1 MQFDIIT
8 NGYCLL
14 FIIIFVKTK
23 QRDFLNNECSLNY
36 KSMLIFKK
44 RINSNQWYDIIL
56 IEWSV
61 ILFVLLPSISSSEL
75 MQGTMT
81 GKLFFF
87 MCMLLIGYLF
97 ISLKFIFRLPPSV
110 SFNHVDG
117 LLFTWV
123 TYIFINGWYHHI
135 PVTNRLLEFRGLI
148 LLYILLRQIKPS
160 KYSIVLMAMILGGT
174 IQAIYGNL
182 QLWGYMTSYHA
193 LFKMTGSFFNPGP
206 FAGYLATIFP
216 VIVGGILFKKKYLPF
231 LGETGNQSIMWFGA
245 ACVLLALAASDSRAA
260 YLSVLASCVL
270 LLIKRYSL
278 DQWFKKYTLIKRSI
292 LLISIVFLVGI
303 CFIGIIKIKANS
315 SNGRLLI
322 WQVAS
327 GIVADHPLIG
337 VGYDRFKAYYMDKQ
351 ADYFEKDPDSPQIMV
366 AGDTVYCFNEFLQHT
381 IENGIIGLILVVCAL
396 IYLFSLSNRFYEE
409 NLWIAKAGIVSIVV
423 FAMFSYPTQILPI
436 KICLILYIAYI
447 ATMAAKKK
455 TISLQRKNCI
465 KVAFG
470 ALIVSIVFADTK
482 VLPSYYTAWKSWS
495 VGDRL
500 AKMKDYTSS
509 IEEDRKAWPFLKHN
523 GDFLTHYGKIL
534 AWTGKHKEAV
544 NVLNRAI
551 SYSPN
556 TITYTSIGNVYESLG
571 KIDEAEQAYL
581 KAWYM
586 NPSRF
591 YPKYLLAK
599 LYDKNGQIEKAIAI
613 AEELLKK
620 EVKVEST
627 AVEEIQTEMK
637 RILNRNRQPGVICP

>member
-1 MQFDIIT
+1 
-8 NGYCLL
+8 
-14 FIIIFVKTK
+14 
-23 QRDFLNNECSLNY
+23 
-36 KSMLIFKK
+36 MLMLKK
-44 RINSNQWYDIIL
+44 RVNSNQWYDAIL
-56 IEWSV
+56 IEWAV
-61 ILFVLLPSISSSEL
+61 ILFALLPSISLSEL
-75 MQGTMT
+75 MQGTMS

-87 MCMLLIGYLF
+87 MYMLLIGCLF
-97 ISLKFIFRLPPSV
+97 ISLKCIFHLPSSV
-110 SFNHVDG
+110 SFSHVDKI
-117 LLFTWV
+117 LFIWV
-123 TYIFINGWYHHI
+123 VYIFINGWYHHI
-135 PVTNRLLEFRGLI
+135 PITNRLLEFGGLI
-148 LLYILLRQIKPS
+148 LLYVLLRQIKSS
-160 KYSIVLMAMILGGT
+160 KYGILLMAMIVGGT

-182 QLWGYMTSYHA
+182 QLWGYMPSYHA

-206 FAGYLATIFP
+206 FAGYLAAIFP
-216 VIVGGILFKKKYLPF
+216 AIVGGILFKKKYLSF
-231 LGETGNQSIMWFGA
+231 LGETYNQVIMWSGA
-245 ACVLLALAASDSRAA
+245 ACVLLALVASDSRAA

-278 DQWFKKYTLIKRSI
+278 DQWFKKHTLTKRSI
-292 LLISIVFLVGI
+292 LLTSIVLLVSI
-303 CFIGIIKIKANS
+303 CFIGIIKVKANS

-351 ADYFEKDPDSPQIMV
+351 ADYFEKAPDSPQIMV

-381 IENGIIGLILVVCAL
+381 IENGVIGLILVVCVL

-409 NLWIAKAGIVSIVV
+409 ELWIAKAGVISTVI
-423 FAMFSYPTQILPI
+423 FAMFSYPAQILPI
-436 KICLILYIAYI
+436 KICLVLYIAYI
-447 ATMAAKKK
+447 STMAARKK

-470 ALIVSIVFADTK
+470 ALIVNIVFAGTK

-500 AKMKDYTSS
+500 AKMKDYASS
-509 IEEDRKAWPFLKHN
+509 VEEGRKAWPFLKHN
-523 GDFLTHYGKIL
+523 GDFLTHYGKML
-534 AWTGKHKEAV
+534 ALDGKHEEAV
-544 NVLNRAI
+544 NVLNRAL

-556 TITYTSIGNVYESLG
+556 TITYTSIGNAYESLG

-599 LYDKNGQIEKAIAI
+599 LYDESGQIEKAIAI

-627 AVEEIQTEMK
+627 AIEEIQTEMK